1 MNPAINQLFY
11 TIKPLIPRSAQI
23 SLRRMV
29 AIKKRTT
36 CDHIWPID
44 PTATKPPEGWAGWP
58 DGKKF
63 ALVLSHDVDTL
74 KGYNNVLKLA
84 DIEEAMG
91 FRSSFNFVPERY
103 GEISLDLLRELK
115 QRGFGIGV
123 HGLKHDGKLFS
134 SKKIFDERAPRINA
148 YLKKWGTRLFTAP
161 SMIRNHDW
169 MHALDIDYCVST
181 FDTDPFEPQSE
192 GAGTVFPYWV
202 PSTSPNRGFVELP
215 YTLPQDST
223 LFVILQ
229 EKTIDIWNRK
239 LGWVAER
246 GGLVLLNSH
255 PDYMDFEG
263 GGDNFTYPVGHY
275 IDFLAHLKMCYA
287 DMYLHALTAEVAQVS
302 FNALFP
308 VLESPHRYMLPTL
321 RDAAASALLRKY
333 PRVPVSIHALCD
345 ALDHE
350 GNPHDKHMAVIKE
363 VSRGGLAIE
372 LPVSSISEQI
382 LLSFMNAE
390 NRDVHIRAKV
400 VHSIRNLH
408 KTRIGLSLTGL
419 PMMEID
425 RFFTQV
431 MQTHRSGTELSI

>member
-1 MNPAINQLFY
+1 MNPAINRLFY
-11 TIKPLIPRSAQI
+11 TIKPLIPRLVQI
-23 SLRRMV
+23 SLRRRV
-29 AIKKRTT
+29 ALKKRTT

-44 PTATKPPEGWAGWP
+44 PTAANPPEGWPGWP

-84 DIEEAMG
+84 DIEEEMG

-134 SKKIFDERAPRINA
+134 SKKIFDERAPQINA

-202 PSTSPNRGFVELP
+202 PSTSSNRGFVELP

-229 EKTIDIWNRK
+229 EKTIDIWLRK

-255 PDYMDFEG
+255 PDYMRFG
-263 GGDNFTYPVGHY
+263 GGRCGREEYPVGFY
-275 IDFLAHLKMCYA
+275 FDFLKYIKNRYEKEQWHARPHYVFDHCNA
-287 DMYLHALTAEVAQVS
+287 YLHPVNRVV
-302 FNALFP
+302 NA
-308 VLESPHRYMLPTL
+308 
-321 RDAAASALLRKY
+321 
-333 PRVPVSIHALCD
+333 HAGSYRF
-345 ALDHE
+345 AK
-350 GNPHDKHMAVIKE
+350 KH
-363 VSRGGLAIE
+363 IE
-372 LPVSSISEQI
+372 
-382 LLSFMNAE
+382 
-390 NRDVHIRAKV
+390 
-400 VHSIRNLH
+400 
-408 KTRIGLSLTGL
+408 RI
-419 PMMEID
+419 
-425 RFFTQV
+425 
-431 MQTHRSGTELSI
+431 

>member
-1 MNPAINQLFY
+1 MKPSICQLFY
-11 TIKPLIPRSAQI
+11 TIKPLIPRRAQI
-23 SLRRMV
+23 SLRRLV
-29 AIKKRTT
+29 ALQKRAK
-36 CDHIWPID
+36 CAHFWPID
-44 PTATKPPEGWAGWP
+44 SNSAKPPEGWTGWP

-63 ALVLSHDVDTL
+63 ALVLNHDVDTL
-74 KGYNNVLKLA
+74 RGYNNVLKLA

-134 SKKIFDERAPRINA
+134 SKEIFDERSPQINA
-148 YLKKWGTRLFTAP
+148 YLKKWDTRGFTTP

-169 MHALDIDYCVST
+169 MHALDMDYCVST
-181 FDTDPFEPQSE
+181 FDTDPFEPQSD
-192 GAGTVFPYWV
+192 GAGTIFPYWV
-202 PSTSPNRGFVELP
+202 PNVSANQGFMELP

-229 EKTIDIWNRK
+229 EKTIDIWLRK

-275 IDFLAHLKMCYA
+275 IDFLAHLKTCYA
-287 DMYLHALTAEVAQVS
+287 DMYLHALTAEVARFS
-302 FNALFP
+302 YNALFP
-308 VLESPHRYMLPTL
+308 VLESPHRYVLPTL
-321 RDAAASALLRKY
+321 RGAAASALLRNY
-333 PRVPVSIHALCD
+333 PRVPVSIHAFCN
-345 ALDHE
+345 ALDLE
-350 GNPHDKHMAVIKE
+350 GNPHDKHMAVIKD

-372 LPVSSISEQI
+372 LPVSSISEQL

-390 NRDVHIRAKV
+390 KRDVYIRARV
-400 VHSIRNLH
+400 VHSIKNSH
-408 KTRIGLSLTGL
+408 TTRFGLSLAGL
-419 PMMEID
+419 PMEID
-425 RFFTQV
+425 HFIAQAL
-431 MQTHRSGTELSI
+431 QAHRSGTELSI

>member
-1 MNPAINQLFY
+1 MTYCNLRNWLFY
-11 TIKPLIPRSAQI
+11 TLKPYIPRPVQIFFRRQLAQHM
-23 SLRRMV
+23 RR
-29 AIKKRTT
+29 KNG
-36 CDHIWPID
+36 CLWPID
-44 PTATKPPEGWAGWP
+44 PTSAKPSEGWPGWP

-84 DIEEAMG
+84 DIEEEMG

-134 SKKIFDERAPRINA
+134 SKKIFDERAPQINA

-229 EKTIDIWNRK
+229 EKTIDIWLRK

-255 PDYMDFEG
+255 PD
-263 GGDNFTYPVGHY
+263 
-275 IDFLAHLKMCYA
+275 
-287 DMYLHALTAEVAQVS
+287 S
-302 FNALFP
+302 
-308 VLESPHRYMLPTL
+308 
-321 RDAAASALLRKY
+321 
-333 PRVPVSIHALCD
+333 
-345 ALDHE
+345 
-350 GNPHDKHMAVIKE
+350 
-363 VSRGGLAIE
+363 
-372 LPVSSISEQI
+372 
-382 LLSFMNAE
+382 LLS
-390 NRDVHIRAKV
+390 
-400 VHSIRNLH
+400 
-408 KTRIGLSLTGL
+408 
-419 PMMEID
+419 
-425 RFFTQV
+425 QC
-431 MQTHRSGTELSI
+431 